1 MQLISLHSESLIRCH
16 GRFLTGIVPVR
27 YFVFAGLSRAYRLS
41 RLPPEYIFTLHYHSY
56 IHTFHFC
63 LCTGVTTS
71 PRVLL
76 SNLGVFLHWLL
87 GFPELDLHSVSLP
100 LSPPPYRVQ
109 QSVTA
114 LPFFGQPGKSLI
126 LCCGFPIGVSPK
138 VHSIPIIHW
147 ETGPRKVPL
156 SQLSIPNC
164 Q

>member
-100 LSPPPYRVQ
+100 LSPPLIEYN
-109 QSVTA
+109 
-114 LPFFGQPGKSLI
+114 SL
-126 LCCGFPIGVSPK
+126 
-138 VHSIPIIHW
+138 
-147 ETGPRKVPL
+147 
-156 SQLSIPNC
+156 
-164 Q
+164 